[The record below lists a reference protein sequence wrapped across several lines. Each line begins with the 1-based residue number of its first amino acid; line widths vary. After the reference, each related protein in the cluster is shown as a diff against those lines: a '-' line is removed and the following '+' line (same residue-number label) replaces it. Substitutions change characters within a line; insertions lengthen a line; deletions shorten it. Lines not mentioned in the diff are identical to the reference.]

1 MPGDP
6 PENTGVSLVPMLT
19 RGVLT
24 PGALTWGVLAWLLAA
39 GTPFAQEP
47 AASQPWS
54 DYQIILW
61 QPPPAGSIPVL
72 RRLGVSAG
80 MLFGRRDAPLEAAA
94 VAQAVAP
101 LRAAGLGFYVE
112 NIATDFYA
120 AYHRWTPGHSV
131 TWLFDQARAAFAAG
145 DPAAFWRTPSLADP
159 AWRARVVGRLQ
170 DHVRLFGP
178 YHPLFYSLGDETGIA
193 DLAAAWDFDLSPI
206 GLESFRTWLRAQ
218 YGSLAALNEQW
229 QTEFADW
236 SAVAPGTTDAA
247 LARGDE
253 NFSAWG
259 DFKAWMDVE
268 FADAVRAGTTAVH
281 AADPAALAGIEG
293 AQPPGWGGYDYA
305 LLAPSVDVIEPY
317 DRGNNMELARA
328 FNPGIVLLTT
338 IGADGSPPVQYQ
350 IWHDLLLG
358 ARGLVIWDD
367 QGALLGEAGRALAPT
382 FAELRGGLGA
392 QMIAAVPHRDA
403 VGILYSQ
410 ASFRLRWLLDR
421 RADGK
426 SWMARDSAAEWDDD
440 NAWRTAMGEAA
451 STLVHAGLHPR
462 WLSEAMVSAG
472 ALRNSGVRL
481 LVLPQAIAL
490 APATATEIGAFA
502 ASGGVVV
509 TDAEPGSFDTH
520 GRRLPKP
527 LLAAAPLRRVT
538 SFARATLE
546 PLWRA
551 AGISPGFRLLRP
563 DGSPAANVTV
573 RSFQDGAVELLGVQQ
588 DMPPAGT
595 PTPAAN
601 TPSANTQAANT
612 PAANPPAERMPAD
625 RMDLAFDTPVWVRDL
640 HGAAAAQRVSRIAIR
655 LDRAVPTLLA
665 CSPDQL
671 PAPVLSGPAEV
682 ASGETVTLRVALAG
696 SSPARVHAVH
706 VEVLDPHGEAV
717 PEQAVTLLVGAAP
730 LAWSLRPAPDEP
742 GRWTVHATD
751 RLGGGIAAWSFSVR
765 PRSGGD

>member
-1 MPGDP
+1 
-6 PENTGVSLVPMLT
+6 MLT
-19 RGVLT
+19 RRVLTGVVLTGGVL
-24 PGALTWGVLAWLLAA
+24 VWLFAA
-39 GTPFAQEP
+39 GAALAQEP
-47 AASQPWS
+47 VASQPWS

-61 QPPPAGSIPVL
+61 QPPPAGSMPVL

-80 MLFGRRDAPLEAAA
+80 MLLGRRDAPLEAAA

-120 AYHRWTPGHSV
+120 AYHRWTQGHSV
-131 TWLFDQARAAFAAG
+131 TLLFEQARAAFAAG
-145 DPAAFWRTPSLADP
+145 DPAAFWRTPSLSDP
-159 AWRARVVGRLQ
+159 AWRDRIAGRLQ

-206 GLESFRTWLRAQ
+206 GLGSFRAWLRTQ
-218 YGSLAALNEQW
+218 YGSVAALNEQW
-229 QTEFADW
+229 QTDFADW
-236 SAVAPGTTDAA
+236 SAVAPSTTDAA

-259 DFKAWMDVE
+259 DFKAWMDAE
-268 FADAVRAGTTAVH
+268 FADAVRAGTAAVH

-305 LLAPSVDVIEPY
+305 LLAPAVDVMEPY

-328 FNPGIVLLTT
+328 FNPGLVLLTT
-338 IGADGSPPVQYQ
+338 IGADGSLPTQYQ

-367 QGALLGEAGRALAPT
+367 HGALPGEAGRALAPT

-392 QMIAAVPHRDA
+392 QMIAAMPHPDA

-410 ASFRLRWLLDR
+410 ASFRLRWLLHR
-421 RADGK
+421 RAGGK
-426 SWMARDSAAEWDDD
+426 PWMTRDSAAEWDDD
-440 NAWRTAMGEAA
+440 NAWRAAMGEAA
-451 STLVHAGLHPR
+451 STLVHAGLQPR

-490 APATATEIGAFA
+490 APATAAEIGAFA
-502 ASGGVVV
+502 TSGGVVV
-509 TDAEPGSFDTH
+509 TDAEPGSFDAH
-520 GRRLPKP
+520 GRRLPAP
-527 LLAAAPLRRVT
+527 LLATAPLRRAT
-538 SFARATLE
+538 GFARATLE

-563 DGSPAANVTV
+563 DGSPVANVTV
-573 RSFQDGAVELLGVQQ
+573 RSSQDGTVELLGVQRDQ
-588 DMPPAGT
+588 PPTDT
-595 PTPAAN
+595 PTPV
-601 TPSANTQAANT
+601 ANT
-612 PAANPPAERMPAD
+612 PAAGVPDDRVPDERVEI
-625 RMDLAFDTPVWVRDL
+625 AFDAPVWVRDL
-640 HGAAAAQRVSRIAIR
+640 RGAAPARRVSRMAIR
-655 LDRAVPTLLA
+655 LDAAVPTLLA

-696 SSPARVHAVH
+696 PSPARVHAVH

-730 LAWSLRPAPDEP
+730 LAWSLRPAPDVA

-751 RLGGGIAAWSFSVR
+751 RLGGGVAAWSFSVR